1 MKLKAL
7 LTVSCL
13 ALAACGPKQS
23 ETTETPAGP
32 TADAPVVAAEA
43 AAPTGTSGPAFK
55 EPLAGGITALPFQY
69 TITSEKSPLSKDGQL
84 SRVVALEFT
93 EGDVP
98 TIDQRL
104 ADAFQTAGYE
114 RKLPG
119 VKDGATRSIYTKAG
133 DSDVLVWVRPDVPP
147 GPQFK
152 PMSPEGKGT
161 IYLAWK
167 VK

>member
-1 MKLKAL
+1 MKLKAIL
-7 LTVSCL
+7 AVSCL

-23 ETTETPAGP
+23 DTAGA
-32 TADAPVVAAEA
+32 TDAPVANTPSGATEA
-43 AAPTGTSGPAFK
+43 ATSTGTLGPAFK

-69 TITSEKSPLSKDGQL
+69 TITSEKSPRGKDGQL

-98 TIDQRL
+98 TIDQRV
-104 ADAFQTAGYE
+104 ADAFQAAGYE

-119 VKDGATRSIYTKAG
+119 VKDGATRSIYTKARG
-133 DSDVLVWVRPDVPP
+133 SEVLVWVRPDVPP

-152 PMSPEGKGT
+152 PMSPQGKGT
-161 IYLAWK
+161 VYLAWK
-167 VK
+167 VQ